1 MTDPQTKGNAHRAR
15 SPFCCRGEMDLRLT
29 GFSGMLIAEKG
40 GVGMKCQH
48 CGVNFDDEERACPIC
63 GARAGSRGRMSA
75 SRGTGSTQRRYTKTS
90 GTQRS
95 CTTAASGKTGS
106 GKPKTTVAGK
116 RGSKMRAGIVV
127 ALLVVLV
134 EFLPAGMRAVSRVWE
149 DITDRAGHA
158 VREPAV
164 PAQEETPS
172 QSSRSLYDL
181 LGPETAIDLP
191 DGGMIALSLGEGE
204 GGAYRLVLNSAAGQY
219 IENGETWCSYDGV
232 STIDEAF
239 SEEEYDWYAVAL
251 TCLEVESGL
260 PGGEPLWA
268 AVREPGEDIWLMVY
282 VSRVSGGVI
291 LEDLDEIGLFDGER
305 FAVVYRTENA

>member
-1 MTDPQTKGNAHRAR
+1 
-15 SPFCCRGEMDLRLT
+15 
-29 GFSGMLIAEKG
+29 
-40 GVGMKCQH
+40 MKCQH

-106 GKPKTTVAGK
+106 KMGSKTGSGKPKTTVAGK

-134 EFLPAGMRAVSRVWE
+134 EFLPAGMRAASRVWE

-164 PAQEETPS
+164 PVQEETPS

-181 LGPETAIDLP
+181 LGPETAI
-191 DGGMIALSLGEGE
+191 
-204 GGAYRLVLNSAAGQY
+204 
-219 IENGETWCSYDGV
+219 
-232 STIDEAF
+232 
-239 SEEEYDWYAVAL
+239 
-251 TCLEVESGL
+251 GL

-268 AVREPGEDIWLMVY
+268 TVREPGEDIWLMVY